1 MDNETPIIH
10 TFNTDIKEELNR
22 KDAGLI
28 DIAAANTNHI
38 QPANPVNYKALV
50 ISICLLIFVLI
61 LLFLAWTFY
70 QNKQIEQVNIVEN
83 NIKQQIST
91 STPTFTLS
99 SLMPESNSSL
109 SPYIKYYKFDKK
121 YTAYKI
127 INYEGL
133 LPVLLNNEIYIR
145 NDLKKTFYSEGT
157 FYDFVDLSYN
167 NIDLRVA
174 SSTVGT
180 STLVYGMINRDYI
193 IFAASIDD
201 WQKAYGNIIK

>member
-1 MDNETPIIH
+1 
-10 TFNTDIKEELNR
+10 
-22 KDAGLI
+22 
-28 DIAAANTNHI
+28 
-38 QPANPVNYKALV
+38 
-50 ISICLLIFVLI
+50 
-61 LLFLAWTFY
+61 
-70 QNKQIEQVNIVEN
+70 
-83 NIKQQIST
+83 
-91 STPTFTLS
+91 
-99 SLMPESNSSL
+99 MPESNSSL

-121 YTAYKI
+121 YSAYKI

-133 LPVLLNNEIYIR
+133 LPVLLNNEISIR